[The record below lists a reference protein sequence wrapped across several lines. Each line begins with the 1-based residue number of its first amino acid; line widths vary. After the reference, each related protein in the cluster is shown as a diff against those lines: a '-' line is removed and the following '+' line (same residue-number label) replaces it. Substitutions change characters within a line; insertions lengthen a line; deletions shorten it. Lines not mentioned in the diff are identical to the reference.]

1 MKIDTQKNLKDIV
14 FYMKDNKIICSEI
27 TGIMIERHI
36 EVTLNKTFFW
46 VKHEGNRIEQSFLFC
61 TKQELIN
68 SL

>member
-1 MKIDTQKNLKDIV
+1 MKIDMQKNLNDIV

-27 TGIMIERHI
+27 TGVMIERHI

-46 VKHEGNRIEQSFLFC
+46 VKDEGNRIEQSFLFC